1 MKRFA
6 AELKRQGKV
15 MSETKVTVRIPYQH
29 FQQSANAYRFTID
42 GEIIWLP
49 KNSVE
54 ISVNGGF
61 QDLDMPKWLAMQKDL
76 GDFIVA
82 EY

>member
-1 MKRFA
+1 
-6 AELKRQGKV
+6 
-15 MSETKVTVRIPYQH
+15 MSEIKVTVRIPYQH
-29 FQQSANAYRFTID
+29 FQQSASAYRFNIG

-49 KNSVE
+49 KKSVE
-54 ISVNGGF
+54 ITANNGF